1 MNMHTPLKGALNAQK
16 LQEVRII
23 ITALD
28 AQLVRDIVRMNDSRP
43 GDKIVNWSK
52 YSDELIR
59 IANIIK
65 RGNR

>member
-1 MNMHTPLKGALNAQK
+1 MNMHTPLKGALNLKK
-16 LQEVRII
+16 LMEVRTM
-23 ITALD
+23 ITMLD

-43 GDKIVNWSK
+43 GDKIVNWAK
-52 YSDELIR
+52 YSDELLR